1 MCMLLLGYAVK
12 GQESYQATEAVTPT
26 WQWRCADGD
35 ALLNFNPSRIID
47 SSRTLVFDNVPYAR
61 EYTLMVVYKPVAS
74 GEASVWRLGYDTSS
88 VRGLTTEHIVSDNVT
103 IRYTDTTTGIPVVS
117 TLQQTAPDST
127 APYVRLTLGG
137 DTMAGSVKV
146 AEVLYFDQRLGNAML
161 RRVQS
166 AMAVRY
172 GITLGPVDYL
182 ASDGTRFWL
191 HGVDS
196 ARYHHRVTGVGRD
209 STYRVH
215 QLQSRSE
222 MEDPIL
228 TIGTDSLAEGCFLVC
243 GDDDAP
249 LTFESDG
256 DIEVLGRRWRV
267 QSTGAPQGLYSLVFD
282 TRNLPLPTDSLVL
295 VVDLDIHYPH
305 SVTAESVSF
314 EAVSFPSDSSVFT
327 LARGS
332 RLWSPDLAHGTKNR
346 RNRASSAVGGDTPQT
361 SSDLAAHL
369 SLYPNP
375 TAGRY
380 TLEVS
385 GTSQV
390 QVTVY
395 SLQGKTE
402 ATFSD
407 SGRDSYRFEGT
418 LPSGNV
424 YYATVVTDSG
434 SQTLKLIV
442 K

>member
-1 MCMLLLGYAVK
+1 M
-12 GQESYQATEAVTPT
+12 
-26 WQWRCADGD
+26 
-35 ALLNFNPSRIID
+35 
-47 SSRTLVFDNVPYAR
+47 
-61 EYTLMVVYKPVAS
+61 
-74 GEASVWRLGYDTSS
+74 
-88 VRGLTTEHIVSDNVT
+88 
-103 IRYTDTTTGIPVVS
+103 
-117 TLQQTAPDST
+117 
-127 APYVRLTLGG
+127 
-137 DTMAGSVKV
+137 
-146 AEVLYFDQRLGNAML
+146 
-161 RRVQS
+161 
-166 AMAVRY
+166 
-172 GITLGPVDYL
+172 
-182 ASDGTRFWL
+182 
-191 HGVDS
+191 
-196 ARYHHRVTGVGRD
+196 
-209 STYRVH
+209 
-215 QLQSRSE
+215 
-222 MEDPIL
+222 
-228 TIGTDSLAEGCFLVC
+228 
-243 GDDDAP
+243 
-249 LTFESDG
+249 
-256 DIEVLGRRWRV
+256 
-267 QSTGAPQGLYSLVFD
+267 
-282 TRNLPLPTDSLVL
+282 L
-295 VVDLDIHYPH
+295 VVDRDIHYPH

-327 LARGS
+327 LALGS

-361 SSDLAAHL
+361 SSDLAARL

-385 GTSQV
+385 GTRQV